1 MLIGQDIAV
10 LGAGVA
16 GLAVSRA
23 LALRGAKVTVYEQ
36 APEITEV
43 GAGLQITPNG
53 ARVLKALGLDAVS
66 KSVRSEGVRLM
77 DGYMGREVL
86 HLDFTVAR
94 PDDDFLL
101 MHRADL
107 IALLED
113 GAREAGVEIRL
124 SHTVA
129 EIHGDPD
136 GVSLTFADGAGGRAE
151 ARHAV
156 VIGADGLHSKLRPML
171 NGPAKPFFTGQTAWR
186 ATVPALGNED
196 PVAMVHMAA
205 GRHVVSYPL
214 RKGSLINIVAVEECE
229 DWVEEGWHHTGD
241 PAEMMRNF
249 ANFGPGVKALLSRV
263 EEVSRWGLFRHP
275 VALRWHSD
283 RTALLGDAAHPT
295 LPFLAQGANMALEDA
310 WVLADCLGTLP
321 LEQALPAYQAKRRS
335 RVVRVIDAAN
345 ANARNYHM
353 SGAKRFLGHAA
364 LRLAGQIAPKQAV
377 ERFSWLYD
385 HDVTKG

>member
-16 GLAVSRA
+16 GLAVARA
-23 LALRGAKVTVYEQ
+23 LALKGAKVTLYEQ
-36 APEITEV
+36 APAITEV

-53 ARVLKALGLDAVS
+53 ARVLAALGLDVPAR
-66 KSVRSEGVRLM
+66 SVRSEGVRLI

-86 HLDFTVAR
+86 HLDFASAR
-94 PDDDFLL
+94 PEDDFLL

-107 IALLED
+107 IGMLEE

-124 SHTVA
+124 SHTVD

-136 GVSLTFADGAGGRAE
+136 GVSLSFAGGAE

-156 VIGADGLHSKLRPML
+156 VVGADGLHSKLRPML

-186 ATVPALGNED
+186 ATVPALGNE
-196 PVAMVHMAA
+196 ASEALVHMAA

-214 RKGSLINIVAVEECE
+214 RKGSLINIVAVEERP
-229 DWVEEGWHHTGD
+229 DWAEEGWHHTGD
-241 PAEMMRNF
+241 PAEMQRNF
-249 ANFGPGVKALLSRV
+249 ANFCPGVKALLSRV
-263 EEVSRWGLFRHP
+263 EEVARWGLFRHP
-275 VALRWHSD
+275 VAPRWHSD

-310 WVLADCLGTLP
+310 WVLADCLGTLS
-321 LEQALPAYQAKRRS
+321 LDEALPAYQAKRRQ
-335 RVVRVIDAAN
+335 RVVRVIEAAN
-345 ANARNYHM
+345 ANAKNYHL
-353 SGAKRFLGHAA
+353 SGPKRFIGHAA
-364 LRLAGQIAPKQAV
+364 LRLAGQVAPRQAV
-377 ERFSWLYD
+377 EKFAWLYD
-385 HDVTKG
+385 HDVTTG